1 MRVVVV
7 GAGDIGLQLCKRLAQ
22 DRHDIH
28 LIEADRD
35 KVLRAGE
42 QLDAFVVEGNG
53 ASLANLRQAGVEQA
67 AVLAAVTDNDEV
79 NLMACRLA
87 KKLGVATTIARVRSD
102 EITRDDFVL
111 SPAELGTD
119 TIIHPEREAA
129 DAVMRLLHRS
139 NAICAL
145 EFEGGKIQM
154 LGLPLER
161 RSALL
166 NVPLAELIERHN
178 HPPMRIVAIDRNHH
192 TLVPTGSDQLLNG
205 DHVFAI
211 CDPAYVSQFVELT
224 GNTPTPVRNVMILGG
239 GMVGRFI
246 AQDVIDRHIRPHA
259 NVKIIEGNQ
268 RRAQKIA
275 DDLSQAL
282 VIHGDGTDLDLL
294 RSEGLAEMDAFVAVT
309 GDDERNII
317 TSLLAKQLHV
327 PRVIAMVNKVEY
339 FDVTPDLGLDA
350 LVSKQLLTVNAVQ
363 RAINRRDVASIASV
377 PGLDAHITEYIAQR
391 RARITRR
398 PLSKINF
405 PSGAIVGAVMKNGH
419 MEIPSG
425 ETQIEAGDRAVVFAL
440 PHAAQEVERLFH

>member
-7 GAGDIGLQLCKRLAQ
+7 GAGDIGLQLSKRLGHEQ
-22 DRHDIH
+22 HDIH

-35 KVLRAGE
+35 KVLRASE

-53 ASLANLRQAGVEQA
+53 ASLANLREAGIEQA

-87 KKLGVATTIARVRSD
+87 KKIGVETTIARVRSD
-102 EITRDDFVL
+102 EFTRPDFIL
-111 SPAELGTD
+111 SPRELGTD
-119 TIIHPEREAA
+119 TIIHPERETA
-129 DAVMRLLHRS
+129 DAVVRLLHRS
-139 NAICAL
+139 NATCAV

-161 RSALL
+161 SSALL
-166 NVPLAELIERHN
+166 NVPLAELLERHN
-178 HPPMRIVAIDRNHH
+178 HPPMRIVAIERNHH
-192 TLVPTGSDQLLNG
+192 TLVPGGGDQLLNG
-205 DHVFAI
+205 DQVFVV
-211 CDPAYVSQFVELT
+211 CDPDYIPTFVELT
-224 GNTPTPVRNVMILGG
+224 GNKPLPMRNVMILGG
-239 GMVGRFI
+239 GMIGRFI
-246 AQDVIDRHIRPHA
+246 AQDVGDRHIKPHA
-259 NVKIIEGNQ
+259 NVKIIEGDQ
-268 RRAQKIA
+268 RRAQRIA
-275 DDLSQAL
+275 DDIPHAL

-294 RSEGLAEMDAFVAVT
+294 RSEGLNEMDAFVAVT

-363 RAINRRDVASIASV
+363 RTISRRDVASIASV
-377 PGLDAHITEYIAQR
+377 PGLNASVTEYIAQR
-391 RARITRR
+391 RSRITRR

-405 PSGAIVGAVMKNGH
+405 PADAIVGAVMKNGH

-425 ETQIEAGDRAVVFAL
+425 DTQIEAGDRAVVFAL
-440 PHAAQEVERLFH
+440 SHAAQEAERLFH